1 MEHFY
6 TIDCETSAQII
17 EKKSKFIA
25 DVKKVESKQQ
35 VKQYLEE
42 TQKKYYDARHHCYAY
57 RMIENCQMIEKASD
71 DGEPS
76 GTAGMPI
83 LTVLKQK
90 NLVNLLV
97 IVTRYFGGVLL
108 GTGGLTRAYTEA
120 TKVAIEKEKRIE
132 LILGYE
138 VKVTLEYTNLASFE
152 YYCRKYKIPLQKA
165 EYGETI
171 QIVLGL
177 TDKEKEDLERKK
189 ANHECNL
196 LKMEVLQKKYIQ
208 KKVDI

>member
-35 VKQYLEE
+35 VKQHLEE
-42 TQKKYYDARHHCYAY
+42 VQKKYYDARHHCYAY
-57 RMIENCQMIEKASD
+57 RMIENGQIIEKVSD

-90 NLVNLLV
+90 NLVNLFV
-97 IVTRYFGGVLL
+97 VVTRYFGGVLL

-120 TKVAIEKEKRIE
+120 AKVAIEKEKRIE
-132 LILGYE
+132 LMPGYE
-138 VKVTLEYTNLASFE
+138 VRVTLEYANLASFE

-189 ANHECNL
+189 ANHECNI

>member
-35 VKQYLEE
+35 VKQHLEE
-42 TQKKYYDARHHCYAY
+42 VQKKYYDARHHCYAY
-57 RMIENCQMIEKASD
+57 RMIENGQIIEKVSD

-90 NLVNLLV
+90 NLVNLFV
-97 IVTRYFGGVLL
+97 VVTRYFGGV
-108 GTGGLTRAYTEA
+108 Y
-120 TKVAIEKEKRIE
+120 
-132 LILGYE
+132 
-138 VKVTLEYTNLASFE
+138 
-152 YYCRKYKIPLQKA
+152 
-165 EYGETI
+165 
-171 QIVLGL
+171 
-177 TDKEKEDLERKK
+177 
-189 ANHECNL
+189 
-196 LKMEVLQKKYIQ
+196 
-208 KKVDI
+208 